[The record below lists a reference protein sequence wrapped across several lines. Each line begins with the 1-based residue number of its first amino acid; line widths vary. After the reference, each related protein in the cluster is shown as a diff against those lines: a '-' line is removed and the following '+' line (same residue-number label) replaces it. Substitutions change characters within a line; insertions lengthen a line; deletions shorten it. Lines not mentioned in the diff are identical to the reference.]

1 MKMFR
6 YIALLAILV
15 GTASC
20 LQTNIDTP
28 VINRGGQI
36 QVVGR
41 VQSFSDRNV
50 DTRAFKVGD
59 EGNTASMC
67 LAVFDASGKCKDK
80 QFINSGNPTF
90 TLDKNNLKNWGAR
103 HLYIFA
109 NIANPSSLGNR
120 DSLDDFLAL
129 TSDVQG
135 VDMPLYQNEQEG
147 TNTRCFPMIG
157 VMEINDVDAIE
168 SVIQIPLE
176 ALYAKVV
183 VNILSKPD
191 QKVDG
196 IDYASFS
203 LTKYEVHNVVEKVDF
218 LGGTI
223 SAKGK
228 NGGTHDTTPV
238 STVVYTASNITSDF
252 AQADK
257 QASFYFYIPE
267 RFCKAKKAADDFDY
281 PFGKIADLDEDEA
294 RRYPQ
299 CYKPMLAGAEG
310 TGNEE
315 NDIKATFV
323 RFFGEYIDHQGHNWN
338 VSYDIYVG
346 NDNYSNFDIERNTQ
360 YNNYVTIKGISKSSD
375 QGDKASISIDHRVNI
390 ERVNPVVINLRR
402 ETLLDSHFEV
412 RPLRIRKN
420 ANFKGQDLSNAKVRV
435 EVVYKDDTVKKW
447 VGIERSFGNGVTQT
461 ASNSTYLVDSDLPTG
476 RKNSA
481 GKRKYF
487 TTGLTTTT
495 LAGNT
500 QIDLPVTDQDQIV
513 WIYVDECTDA
523 GDDVRSA
530 SIRVTLSLDGTTFPI
545 EQSTDFV
552 ISQRKLFP
560 VTTTRTAATDG
571 VSGDYTYYIEYHE
584 EYLNNYDAEDS
595 FGQTEW
601 NGIEWGLAGIQLSHI
616 TNTADLDYQS
626 SGWDVLL
633 ALFGW
638 DHDKMVN
645 TAFEKM
651 DIKYDFYLYRDVKGT
666 TLEGDGRDYNFSGY
680 YFNSEIIAPY
690 ILSTYQSDQVEQ
702 EAENEPITIKP
713 AKINKITLA
722 QDPKSAFAYCYNKN
736 KRNENGEVVQIDW
749 YLPAI
754 DEIED
759 IVESAHSRFEEFQGL
774 MYWSCQS
781 AYRNN
786 ILDLDQWEYDLRSG
800 WGDTGKQVKGS
811 YYTDET
817 TRARA
822 TKALRVWDDTIQ
834 DFKFV
839 GAPSGA
845 DLYGT
850 QYGEM
855 RINNWNRRASSVLD
869 GYPYVTNNISYDNYP
884 GNLPRTG
891 AKARV
896 RCVRKVN

>member
-67 LAVFDASGKCKDK
+67 LAVFDASGICKDK

-109 NIANPSSLGNR
+109 NIANPSSLGNG
-120 DSLDDFLAL
+120 DSLADFLAL

-135 VDMPLYQNEQEG
+135 VDMPLYHNEQEG

-203 LTKYEVHNVVEKVDF
+203 LTKYEVHNVVENVDF

-310 TGNEE
+310 TGNED

-360 YNNYVTIKGISKSSD
+360 YNNYVTIKGISKSND

-435 EVVYKDDTVKKW
+435 EVVYKDDADKKW
-447 VGIERSFGNGVTQT
+447 VGIERSFGMNNAGNK
-461 ASNSTYLVDSDLPTG
+461 ASDQSVYLQASDLPDG
-476 RKNSA
+476 LKNSA

-500 QIDLPVTDQDQIV
+500 QIDLPVTDEDQIV

-530 SIRVTLSLDGTTFPI
+530 SIRVTLSLDGENFPI

-552 ISQRKLFP
+552 INQRKLFP
-560 VTTTRTAATDG
+560 VTYNG
-571 VSGDYTYYIEYHE
+571 HTYHIEYHE
-584 EYLNNYDAEDS
+584 EYLHNYDAEDEY
-595 FGQTEW
+595 GQTDFE
-601 NGIEWGLAGIQLSHI
+601 GLPWGLNGKQLSNEHYSYNI
-616 TNTADLDYQS
+616 SLTPNVDWADYETK
-626 SGWDVLL
+626 
-633 ALFGW
+633 APRPY
-638 DHDKMVN
+638 
-645 TAFEKM
+645 
-651 DIKYDFYLYRDVKGT
+651 YDFYLKSQDSEALANGGVEHEFAGQEFT
-666 TLEGDGRDYNFSGY
+666 
-680 YFNSEIIAPY
+680 SEIYTKSNGEVKVLTMA
-690 ILSTYQSDQVEQ
+690 DQPSGAVE
-702 EAENEPITIKP
+702 
-713 AKINKITLA
+713 
-722 QDPKSAFAYCYNKN
+722 YCYNRN
-736 KRNENGEVVQIDW
+736 KRNSGGSVAAVDW
-749 YLPAI
+749 YLPSA
-754 DEIED
+754 DELEEI
-759 IVESAHSRFEEFQGL
+759 IIAGYSRFEEFQDKY
-774 MYWSCQS
+774 YWTSQPAYIRNLFYYEYQS
-781 AYRNN
+781 SRFGGKT
-786 ILDLDQWEYDLRSG
+786 IQVPIVYD
-800 WGDTGKQVKGS
+800 DNPN
-811 YYTDET
+811 Y
-817 TRARA
+817 ARA
-822 TKALRVWDDTIQ
+822 TKVVYSNGQNIP
-834 DFKFV
+834 
-839 GAPSGA
+839 APSG
-845 DLYGT
+845 
-850 QYGEM
+850 
-855 RINNWNRRASSVLD
+855 LD
-869 GYPYVTNNISYDNYP
+869 TAPTPYVDNRVKNNKGNYTNRGHFYQMHQYKHYYKSIVSGVTEEYGPDRTGVEAGVAAGIDVTNGDYDDWYNEIYVHL
-884 GNLPRTG
+884 GHLYNMIQKTEAGEHGYHPRT
-891 AKARV
+891 KYNRV

>member
-67 LAVFDASGKCKDK
+67 LAVFDAGGICKDK

-109 NIANPSSLGNR
+109 NIANPSSLGNG

-135 VDMPLYQNEQEG
+135 VDMPLYHNEQEG

-157 VMEINDVDAIE
+157 VMEINNVDAIE

-176 ALYAKVV
+176 AIYAKVV

-218 LGGTI
+218 VGGTI

-228 NGGTHDTTPV
+228 NEGTHDTTPV

-267 RFCKAKKAADDFDY
+267 RFCKAKVAADDFTY

-310 TGNEE
+310 TGNEDD
-315 NDIKATFV
+315 DIKATFV

-360 YNNYVTIKGISKSSD
+360 YNNYVTIKGISKSND

-390 ERVNPVVINLRR
+390 ERVNPIIINLRR

-435 EVVYKDDTVKKW
+435 EVVYKDDADKKW

-500 QIDLPVTDQDQIV
+500 QIDLPVTDEDQIV
-513 WIYVDECTDA
+513 WIYVDECTDT

-530 SIRVTLSLDGTTFPI
+530 AIRVTLSLDGKDFPI

-552 ISQRKLFP
+552 INQRKLFP
-560 VTTTRTAATDG
+560 VTYNG
-571 VSGDYTYYIEYHE
+571 HTYHIEYHE
-584 EYLNNYDAEDS
+584 EYLHNYDAEDEY
-595 FGQTEW
+595 GQTEYE
-601 NGIEWGLAGIQLSHI
+601 GMKWGLEGVQLSNTSNSFKI
-616 TNTADLDYQS
+616 NETNS
-626 SGWDVLL
+626 SWTSFLTER
-633 ALFGW
+633 
-638 DHDKMVN
+638 DK
-645 TAFEKM
+645 ELP
-651 DIKYDFYLYRDVKGT
+651 KYDFYIEKHD
-666 TLEGDGRDYNFSGY
+666 GDIVDNAGVSARSRAGQEFT
-680 YFNSEIIAPY
+680 SEIY
-690 ILSTYQSDQVEQ
+690 TKSNDGVKILTMADQAEGAVE
-702 EAENEPITIKP
+702 
-713 AKINKITLA
+713 
-722 QDPKSAFAYCYNKN
+722 YCYNRN
-736 KRNENGEVVQIDW
+736 KRNADGSVSKVEW
-749 YLPAI
+749 YLPST
-754 DEIED
+754 DEMEEIAE
-759 IVESAHSRFEEFQGL
+759 AGYGRFEEFQEKF
-774 MYWSCQS
+774 YWTSQP
-781 AYRNN
+781 AYIRNVFYFE
-786 ILDLDQWEYDLRSG
+786 LKESQWLIGTKTTIYAFAVYD
-800 WGDTGKQVKGS
+800 DNPD
-811 YYTDET
+811 Y
-817 TRARA
+817 ARA
-822 TKALRVWDDTIQ
+822 TKVIYRGNDDY
-834 DFKFV
+834 
-839 GAPSGA
+839 GYAPSGLK
-845 DLYGT
+845 DKPDNFSSIDDTDG
-850 QYGEM
+850 YGEDCEHFDNKCFNEM
-855 RINNWNRRASSVLD
+855 YRWKKPKSGSYTYDKGWRNPDFGGDEEFKDTRDNKRYHVHLGHLLD
-869 GYPYVTNNISYDNYP
+869 MKQEGY
-884 GNLPRTG
+884 LHRTE
-891 AKARV
+891 KARV
-896 RCVRKVN
+896 RCVRKVD

>member
-67 LAVFDASGKCKDK
+67 LAVFDASGKCKGK
-80 QFINSGNPTF
+80 QFNESSNPTF
-90 TLDKNNLKNWGAR
+90 TLDKDKLSNGDYI
-103 HLYIFA
+103 YIFA
-109 NIANPSSLGNR
+109 NIANPSLGEKNT
-120 DSLDDFLAL
+120 LDEFLAL

-135 VDMPLYQNEQEG
+135 VDMPLYHNEQGG

-157 VMEINDVDAIE
+157 VMEINDVDKIE

-191 QKVDG
+191 QKVEG

-218 LGGTI
+218 VGGTI

-228 NGGTHDTTPV
+228 NDGTHDATTV

-267 RFCKAKKAADDFDY
+267 RFCRAKVAADDFTYY
-281 PFGKIADLDEDEA
+281 PFGMIANLDEDEA
-294 RRYPQ
+294 RRLPQ

-310 TGNEE
+310 TGKEE

-360 YNNYVTIKGISKSSD
+360 YNNYVTIKGISKSND
-375 QGDKASISIDHRVNI
+375 QTNTDSTISIDHRVNI
-390 ERVNPVVINLRR
+390 ERVNPVIINLRR

-420 ANFKGQDLSNAKVRV
+420 TDFKGADLTNAKVRV
-435 EVVYKDDTVKKW
+435 EVVYKDDADKKW
-447 VGIERSFGNGVTQT
+447 VGIERSFGMDNAGNK
-461 ASNSTYLVDSDLPTG
+461 ASDQSAYLQASDLPDG
-476 RKNSA
+476 RKNAA

-500 QIDLPVTDQDQIV
+500 HIDLPLTEADQTV
-513 WIYVDECTDA
+513 WIYVDECTEV
-523 GDDVRSA
+523 GDEVRSA
-530 SIRVTLSLDGTTFPI
+530 IVSITYSDGNDNTVKD
-545 EQSTDFV
+545 DF
-552 ISQRKLFP
+552 ILNQRKLFP
-560 VTTTRTAATDG
+560 VTYNG
-571 VSGDYTYYIEYHE
+571 HTYHIEYHE
-584 EYLNNYDAEDS
+584 EYLHNYDAEDEY
-595 FGQTEW
+595 GQTDFE
-601 NGIEWGLAGIQLSHI
+601 GMPWGLNGKQLSNTHNSFKI
-616 TNTADLDYQS
+616 NETNS
-626 SGWDVLL
+626 SWTSFLTER
-633 ALFGW
+633 
-638 DHDKMVN
+638 DK
-645 TAFEKM
+645 ELP
-651 DIKYDFYLYRDVKGT
+651 KYDFYIEKHD
-666 TLEGDGRDYNFSGY
+666 GDIVDNAGVSARSRAGQEFT
-680 YFNSEIIAPY
+680 SEIY
-690 ILSTYQSDQVEQ
+690 TKSNGGVKILTMADQAEGAVE
-702 EAENEPITIKP
+702 
-713 AKINKITLA
+713 
-722 QDPKSAFAYCYNKN
+722 YCYNRN
-736 KRNENGEVVQIDW
+736 KRNADGSVSAVEW
-749 YLPAI
+749 YLPST
-754 DEIED
+754 DEMEEIAE
-759 IVESAHSRFEEFQGL
+759 AGYGRFEEFQDKF
-774 MYWSCQS
+774 YWTSQP
-781 AYRNN
+781 AYIRNVFYFE
-786 ILDLDQWEYDLRSG
+786 LKESQWLIGTKTTIYAFAVYD
-800 WGDTGKQVKGS
+800 DNPD
-811 YYTDET
+811 Y
-817 TRARA
+817 ARA
-822 TKALRVWDDTIQ
+822 TKVIYRGNDDY
-834 DFKFV
+834 
-839 GAPSGA
+839 GYAPSGLK
-845 DLYGT
+845 DKPD
-850 QYGEM
+850 
-855 RINNWNRRASSVLD
+855 NFSSIDDTD
-869 GYPYVTNNISYDNYP
+869 GYGNDCEHFDNKCFNEMYRWKKPKSGSYTYDNGWRNPDFGGDEEFKDTRDNKRYHVHL
-884 GNLPRTG
+884 GHLLDMKQEGYMKRTE
-891 AKARV
+891 KARV

>member
-67 LAVFDASGKCKDK
+67 LAVFDAGGKCKDK

-103 HLYIFA
+103 YLYIFA
-109 NIANPSSLGNR
+109 NIANPSSLGNGNT
-120 DSLDDFLAL
+120 LDEFLAL

-135 VDMPLYQNEQEG
+135 VDMPLYHNEQDG

-157 VMEINDVDAIE
+157 VMEINDVDKIE

-176 ALYAKVV
+176 AIYAKVV

-203 LTKYEVHNVVEKVDF
+203 LTKYEVHNVVKKVDF
-218 LGGTI
+218 VGGTI
-223 SAKGK
+223 SAKG
-228 NGGTHDTTPV
+228 NNDGTHDTTPV
-238 STVVYTASNITSDF
+238 STVVYTASKITSDF

-267 RFCKAKKAADDFDY
+267 RFCKAKVAADDFDY

-294 RRYPQ
+294 RRLPQ

-310 TGNEE
+310 TGNED

-375 QGDKASISIDHRVNI
+375 QAGATSISIDHRVNI
-390 ERVNPVVINLRR
+390 ERVNPIIINLRR

-435 EVVYKDDTVKKW
+435 EVVYKDDADKKW

-495 LAGNT
+495 LAGKA
-500 QIDLPVTDQDQIV
+500 QIDLPVTDEDQIV
-513 WIYVDECTDA
+513 WIYVDECTDT

-530 SIRVTLSLDGTTFPI
+530 AIRVTLSLDGKNFPI

-560 VTTTRTAATDG
+560 VTYNG
-571 VSGDYTYYIEYHE
+571 HTYHIEYHE
-584 EYLNNYDAEDS
+584 EYLHNYDAEDEY
-595 FGQTEW
+595 GQTEYE
-601 NGIEWGLAGIQLSHI
+601 GMKWGLEDVQLSNTSNSFKI
-616 TNTADLDYQS
+616 NETNS
-626 SGWDVLL
+626 SWTSFLTER
-633 ALFGW
+633 
-638 DHDKMVN
+638 DK
-645 TAFEKM
+645 ELP
-651 DIKYDFYLYRDVKGT
+651 KYDFYIEKHD
-666 TLEGDGRDYNFSGY
+666 GDIVDNAGVSARSRAGQEFT
-680 YFNSEIIAPY
+680 SEIY
-690 ILSTYQSDQVEQ
+690 TKSNGGVKILTMADQAEGAVE
-702 EAENEPITIKP
+702 
-713 AKINKITLA
+713 
-722 QDPKSAFAYCYNKN
+722 YCYNRN
-736 KRNENGEVVQIDW
+736 KRNADGSVSKVEW
-749 YLPAI
+749 YLPST
-754 DEIED
+754 DEMEEIAE
-759 IVESAHSRFEEFQGL
+759 AGYGRFEEFQEKF
-774 MYWSCQS
+774 YWTSQP
-781 AYRNN
+781 AYIRNVFYFE
-786 ILDLDQWEYDLRSG
+786 LKESQWIIGTKTTIYAFAVYD
-800 WGDTGKQVKGS
+800 DNPD
-811 YYTDET
+811 Y
-817 TRARA
+817 ARA
-822 TKALRVWDDTIQ
+822 TKVVYRGNDDY
-834 DFKFV
+834 
-839 GAPSGA
+839 GYAPSGLK
-845 DLYGT
+845 DKPD
-850 QYGEM
+850 
-855 RINNWNRRASSVLD
+855 NFSSIDDTD
-869 GYPYVTNNISYDNYP
+869 GYGNNCEHFDNKCFNEMYRWKKPKSGSYTYDKGWRNPDFDGDEEFNDSRDNKRYHVHL
-884 GNLPRTG
+884 GHLLDMKQEGYLHRTE
-891 AKARV
+891 KARV

>member
-67 LAVFDASGKCKDK
+67 LAVFDASGICKDK

-109 NIANPSSLGNR
+109 NIANPSSLGNG
-120 DSLDDFLAL
+120 DSLADFLAL

-135 VDMPLYQNEQEG
+135 VDMPLYHNEQEG

-203 LTKYEVHNVVEKVDF
+203 LTKYEVHNVVENVDF

-310 TGNEE
+310 TGNED

-435 EVVYKDDTVKKW
+435 KVDYKDDADKKW
-447 VGIERSFGNGVTQT
+447 VGIERSFGMNDAGIK
-461 ASNSTYLVDSDLPTG
+461 ASDQSAYLQASDLPDG
-476 RKNSA
+476 LKNSA

-500 QIDLPVTDQDQIV
+500 QIDLPVTNEDQIV

-530 SIRVTLSLDGTTFPI
+530 AIRVTLSLDGTTFPI
-545 EQSTDFV
+545 EQSTDFI

-560 VTTTRTAATDG
+560 VTYNG
-571 VSGDYTYYIEYHE
+571 HTYHIEYHE
-584 EYLNNYDAEDS
+584 EYLHNYDAEDEY
-595 FGQTEW
+595 GQTDFE
-601 NGIEWGLAGIQLSHI
+601 GMKWGLEGMQLSNTYNSFKI
-616 TNTADLDYQS
+616 NETNSSWTGFLTERDKDLP
-626 SGWDVLL
+626 
-633 ALFGW
+633 
-638 DHDKMVN
+638 
-645 TAFEKM
+645 
-651 DIKYDFYLYRDVKGT
+651 KYDFYIEKHD
-666 TLEGDGRDYNFSGY
+666 GDIVDNAGVSARSRAGQEFT
-680 YFNSEIIAPY
+680 SEIY
-690 ILSTYQSDQVEQ
+690 TKSNGGVKILTMADQAEGAVE
-702 EAENEPITIKP
+702 
-713 AKINKITLA
+713 
-722 QDPKSAFAYCYNKN
+722 YCYNRN
-736 KRNENGEVVQIDW
+736 KRNADGSVSAVEW
-749 YLPAI
+749 YLPST
-754 DEIED
+754 DEMEEIAE
-759 IVESAHSRFEEFQGL
+759 AGYGRFEEFQDKF
-774 MYWSCQS
+774 YWTSQP
-781 AYRNN
+781 AYIRNVFYFE
-786 ILDLDQWEYDLRSG
+786 LKESQWIIGTKTTQYAFAVYD
-800 WGDTGKQVKGS
+800 DNPD
-811 YYTDET
+811 Y
-817 TRARA
+817 ARA
-822 TKALRVWDDTIQ
+822 TKVIYRGNDDY
-834 DFKFV
+834 
-839 GAPSGA
+839 GYAPSGLK
-845 DLYGT
+845 DKPDNFSSIDDTDG
-850 QYGEM
+850 YGEDCEHFDNKCFNEM
-855 RINNWNRRASSVLD
+855 YRWKKPKSGS
-869 GYPYVTNNISYDNYP
+869 YTYDNGWRNPDFGGDEEFKDSRDGKRYHVHL
-884 GNLPRTG
+884 GHLLDMKQEGYLHRTE
-891 AKARV
+891 KARV
-896 RCVRKVN
+896 RCVRKVNLQN